1 MINYDDSFKVWIEI
15 LKLLASFLT
24 PILIL
29 ILGIIINK
37 NVEKNK
43 IALLKEKD
51 WQNQWAETFLIRA
64 IKFEENISVII
75 TSLYRL
81 QQENNQPNKNKE
93 DSKLKEIKILEEINN
108 SSANLQYLDWDIR
121 NFVQFAIINKDEVI
135 KNQTELIG
143 KVANLIQNRQGD
155 LEAVRVLQFEFNK
168 AVRNAHSEI
177 LNKTI

>member
-15 LKLLASFLT
+15 LKLSASFLT

-51 WQNQWAETFLIRA
+51 WQNRWAETFLIRA

-81 QQENNQPNKNKE
+81 QQESDRQKKNKD
-93 DSKLKEIKILEEINN
+93 DSKLKMDKIVEEINN
-108 SSANLQYLDWDIR
+108 SSDNIQYLDWDIQS
-121 NFVQFAIINKDEVI
+121 FVQFADINKSEVI
-135 KNQTELIG
+135 KYQKELIDEIRS
-143 KVANLIQNRQGD
+143 LIQNKQGD
-155 LEAVRVLQFEFNK
+155 LEKVRALQFRFNK
-168 AVRNAHSEI
+168 AVRKAHSEI
-177 LNKTI
+177 LNKTS